1 MRLYSTSI
9 DARDSHD
16 ENINI
21 CAFTEIIFALV
32 FRYSL
37 CVNAG
42 SLFDSESLH
51 LVWNEYYKSF
61 VKFKRSYND
70 EEFLPLIVYFEK
82 NRYKDIINENDKVY
96 KLASQFLS
104 GHLSGL
110 DGSKVILSPDDTSFN
125 IANKTTVRNIR
136 SHRRFSE
143 LQHGDPHSLG
153 LLPDAVVAESIKSL
167 NDYLNRNP
175 NAVVLYDEPPFDIL
189 NEYIIS
195 VDRFSKRIRDANP
208 GLHDDLT
215 RGLQRIKNVPPH
227 FRGSTSALIRHA
239 KDAFEENF
247 NLVIRPITKI
257 ISSCR
262 TAKHINPNIFSNYEY
277 SRILNVGRDEFNSA
291 TEIINGNHTYNS
303 GSIVSRRPIVLNMN
317 PNIANPA
324 INFDWD
330 GLNNIVSQ
338 KEYRDMADDVWKTPD
353 PDARKMKMQRFIQYA
368 SGKLSGKIPLKL
380 EYESG
385 ESITLEIFNGIESN
399 RILRYLTKIA
409 DKIIDYVPVEPA
421 AKDTIEQKIV
431 KNTLSAVAPSVANI
445 GF

>member
-21 CAFTEIIFALV
+21 CAFTEIVFALV

-37 CVNAG
+37 CTNAG
-42 SLFDSESLH
+42 SLFDSEALH
-51 LVWNEYYKSF
+51 LVWNEYYKSLI
-61 VKFKRSYND
+61 KFKNIYRD

-82 NRYKDIINENDKVY
+82 NRYKDITSENDKVY
-96 KLASQFLS
+96 KLAAQFLS

-110 DGSKVILSPDDTSFN
+110 DGSKITLSPDDTSFN
-125 IANKTTVRNIR
+125 IANKTAVRNIR

-153 LLPDAVVAESIKSL
+153 LLPDAIVAESIKSL

-189 NEYIIS
+189 SEYIAS
-195 VDRFSKRIRDANP
+195 VDKFSKRIQDANP
-208 GLHDDLT
+208 GLHENLT
-215 RGLQRIKNVPPH
+215 RGLHRIRNVPPH

-247 NLVIRPITKI
+247 NLVIRPITKV

-277 SRILNVGRDEFNSA
+277 SRILSVGHEEFQSA
-291 TEIINGNHTYNS
+291 TEIINGNHTYNG
-303 GSIVSRRPIVLNMN
+303 GSVVSRRPIVLNVN
-317 PNIANPA
+317 PNITNPA

-330 GLNNIVSQ
+330 GLNSIVSRR
-338 KEYRDMADDVWKTPD
+338 EYRDMADDVWKTPD
-353 PDARKMKMQRFIQYA
+353 AGARKIKMRRFIQYA
-368 SGKLSGKIPLKL
+368 SSMLSGKIPLRL

-385 ESITLEIFNGIESN
+385 ESITLEVFNGVESSLLIRN
-399 RILRYLTKIA
+399 IRKTF
-409 DKIIDYVPVEPA
+409 DKIIPYIPVG
-421 AKDTIEQKIV
+421 TVTVGGMEQKIT
-431 KNTLSAVAPSVANI
+431 KNTLSALAPSVANI
-445 GF
+445 DF